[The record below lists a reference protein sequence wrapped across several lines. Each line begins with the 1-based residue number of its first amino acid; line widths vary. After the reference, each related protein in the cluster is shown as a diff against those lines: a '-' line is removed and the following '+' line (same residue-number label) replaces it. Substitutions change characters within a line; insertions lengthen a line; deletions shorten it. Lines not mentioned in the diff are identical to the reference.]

1 MMRFIRA
8 ARYPRMAVHGPGETT
23 LADFELE
30 VSSGAHE
37 PTLHATDRFVRCG
50 RCGRTVP
57 VTVVAEHTLRNALG
71 ELSEAPCE
79 AHRIPPEEGG
89 EHDLALTAES
99 VEGKRAVACD
109 TCGRSA
115 SLQDDG
121 SEALAALAE
130 IPCVSG
136 WSYRELLDTVVGP
149 TAATPPLDALGISAW
164 RGMAASGH
172 GEGAVRVLRHG
183 AFQYTLYVS
192 RPEGATAA
200 AAAED
205 DPAHEV
211 TLRTG
216 PSTGHETVETLALP
230 ESDPAARTTRTR
242 VERLVT
248 FLAATDSLSAGEF
261 TSVVQQHAREVETHR
276 EAWLDDAYDEARAA
290 FSEQVGG
297 SPEAFTRTFAEGDD
311 VREVLRRVVGGDDG
325 FDDVAEPG
333 FAAAQAGERPH
344 FPGLFEYVAQ
354 RYGWRPPVA
363 D

>member
-1 MMRFIRA
+1 
-8 ARYPRMAVHGPGETT
+8 MAVHGPGETT

-37 PTLHATDRFVRCG
+37 PTLHARDRFVRCG

-57 VTVVAEHTLRNALG
+57 VTVVAEHTLRGALG

-79 AHRIPPEEGG
+79 AHHIPPEEGG
-89 EHDLALTAES
+89 EHDLGLTPES
-99 VEGKRAVACD
+99 VDGTRAVACD

-115 SLQDDG
+115 PLQDDG

-130 IPCVSG
+130 IPCVSR

-164 RGMAASGH
+164 RGMTASGH
-172 GEGAVRVLRHG
+172 GEGTVRVLRHG
-183 AFQYTLYVS
+183 EFQYTLYVS
-192 RPEGATAA
+192 RTDDATAEA
-200 AAAED
+200 ATED
-205 DPAHEV
+205 GPAHEV

-216 PSTGHETVETLALP
+216 PSTGHEAVATLALP
-230 ESDPAARTTRTR
+230 ESDPTEPTTRAR

-261 TSVVQQHAREVETHR
+261 ASVVRRHAREDEAHR
-276 EAWLDDAYDEARAA
+276 EAWLDEAYEEARTA

-297 SPEAFTRTFAEGDD
+297 TPEAFVRTFADGDD

-325 FDDVAEPG
+325 FDDVPEPE
-333 FAAAQAGERPH
+333 FAAEQAGERPH
-344 FPGLFEYVAQ
+344 FPGLFEHVAQ

-363 D
+363 A

>member
-1 MMRFIRA
+1 MRFIRG
-8 ARYPRMAVHGPGETT
+8 ARYSRMAVHGPGETT

-37 PTLHATDRFVRCG
+37 PTLYARDRLVRCG

-57 VTVVAEHTLRNALG
+57 VTVVAEHTIRGALG

-89 EHDLALTAES
+89 EHDLGLTPES
-99 VEGKRAVACD
+99 VDGERAVACD

-115 SLQDDG
+115 PLQDDG

-130 IPCVSG
+130 IPCVSR

-164 RGMAASGH
+164 RGMRASGH
-172 GEGAVRVLRHG
+172 GEGTVRVLRHG
-183 AFQYTLYVS
+183 EFQYTLYVS
-192 RPEGATAA
+192 RAA
-200 AAAED
+200 DAAEE
-205 DPAHEV
+205 DPTHEV

-216 PSTGHETVETLALP
+216 PSTGHEPVETLSLP
-230 ESDPAARTTRTR
+230 DSDPADPTTRTR

-248 FLAATDSLSAGEF
+248 FLAATDSLSAGDLA
-261 TSVVQQHAREVETHR
+261 SVVSQHAREDETHR
-276 EAWLDDAYDEARAA
+276 EAWLDEAYDEARAA
-290 FSEQVGG
+290 FTEQVGG
-297 SPEAFTRTFAEGDD
+297 SPEAFTRTFAGGDD
-311 VREVLRRVVGGDDG
+311 VREALRQVVGGDDG
-325 FDDVAEPG
+325 FDDVPEPE
-333 FAAAQAGERPH
+333 FAAAQVGERPH
-344 FPGLFEYVAQ
+344 FPGLFEYVAD